1 MPVRIWAAAAALL
14 APAAEGLAAQAF
26 LGAAVVEP
34 DATPEDGMRSWLE
47 RAEKANEGLDEEL
60 RKVMSELASTAR
72 QEKDPR
78 TKKEQQLQM
87 LEDLLKQYDTEN
99 ETSIDETSKRMA
111 AIAFRKAIRNHIRKP
126 HRKSGK
132 ADTKPG
138 DAVDRKMADEFS
150 EWVQEA
156 NRATHDLEKQLSADE
171 SDLGLPK
178 PKSAEEKSLDRV
190 ADLIDEVD
198 PKNASEMADLGEAL
212 AQERR
217 PKQVRK
223 AKRHARSEPTEEDAR
238 MVEAMKE
245 WVLEADK
252 ASRELERSAKR
263 EESDLGDAK
272 PKGEEE
278 RSLERVADLID
289 EVDPKNASEI
299 ADLADALAQVA
310 RHEESDLG
318 DAKPKGEEEKSLE
331 RVADLIDEVDPK
343 NASEMAELADALAQV
358 QRPKRKAARH
368 ASQSLSEADSTI
380 VEAMRSWIAEANKAS
395 QDFEREARHEA
406 SDLGDA
412 KPKGEEEKS
421 LERVA
426 DLIDEV
432 DPKNAS
438 EMADLADALAQV
450 QRPKR
455 KAARHASQAMSEVD
469 AAVVEAMKNWMAEA
483 VQASQDFE
491 REARHEASDLGDAK
505 PKGEEEK
512 SLERVADLIDG
523 VDPKNASELAD
534 LGEALSQRARTLE
547 GKLAPR
553 SDPPTEPA
561 RPVADEARRWMA
573 EADQATSDID
583 REIDEAI
590 DELIAGPKS
599 AEERE
604 LERIQRLIDST
615 DPENATDVAD
625 LAASLATS
633 SSFTRRV
640 VKFPADWKVSD
651 RSSFDWSKDQAK
663 KFWAWLKKAEEES
676 EILDQDLDASEAE
689 FQDYLK
695 NMTSAQQSVMHMGLK
710 ALEEMWEKYDFDN
723 ETATAEDVMERVQLH
738 RVRRTQ

>member
-198 PKNASEMADLGEAL
+198 PKNASEMADLADELHQKARTLGGELKPRAEPAGEA

-217 PKQVRK
+217 
-223 AKRHARSEPTEEDAR
+223 S
-238 MVEAMKE
+238 
-245 WVLEADK
+245 
-252 ASRELERSAKR
+252 
-263 EESDLGDAK
+263 
-272 PKGEEE
+272 
-278 RSLERVADLID
+278 
-289 EVDPKNASEI
+289 
-299 ADLADALAQVA
+299 
-310 RHEESDLG
+310 
-318 DAKPKGEEEKSLE
+318 
-331 RVADLIDEVDPK
+331 
-343 NASEMAELADALAQV
+343 
-358 QRPKRKAARH
+358 
-368 ASQSLSEADSTI
+368 
-380 VEAMRSWIAEANKAS
+380 
-395 QDFEREARHEA
+395 
-406 SDLGDA
+406 
-412 KPKGEEEKS
+412 
-421 LERVA
+421 
-426 DLIDEV
+426 
-432 DPKNAS
+432 
-438 EMADLADALAQV
+438 
-450 QRPKR
+450 
-455 KAARHASQAMSEVD
+455 
-469 AAVVEAMKNWMAEA
+469 
-483 VQASQDFE
+483 
-491 REARHEASDLGDAK
+491 
-505 PKGEEEK
+505 
-512 SLERVADLIDG
+512 
-523 VDPKNASELAD
+523 
-534 LGEALSQRARTLE
+534 
-547 GKLAPR
+547 
-553 SDPPTEPA
+553 A
-561 RPVADEARRWMA
+561 RPVLPTFAPYGSEEEAARVWRERLNGSAEAADAMKSWMA

-590 DELIAGPKS
+590 DELKDEAPKS
-599 AEERE
+599 DEEKD
-604 LERIQRLIDST
+604 LERMQNLIDAT
-615 DPENATDVAD
+615 DPDNASEVAD
-625 LAASLATS
+625 LAASLARS
-633 SSFTRRV
+633 GSFTRRV
-640 VKFPADWKVSD
+640 GKFAAPPASGWSQKVAKE
-651 RSSFDWSKDQAK
+651 FWS
-663 KFWAWLKKAEEES
+663 WLKSAETES
-676 EILDQDLDASEAE
+676 RSLDRDLDASTKELSE
-689 FQDYLK
+689 YLK
-695 NMTSAQQSVMHMGLK
+695 GMTSKQEFAVHKELEM
-710 ALEEMWEKYDFDN
+710 LEEIWAKYGLEN
-723 ETATAEDVMERVQLH
+723 ESATAEDVMERVQLH

>member
-198 PKNASEMADLGEAL
+198 PKNASEMADL
-212 AQERR
+212 
-217 PKQVRK
+217 
-223 AKRHARSEPTEEDAR
+223 
-238 MVEAMKE
+238 
-245 WVLEADK
+245 
-252 ASRELERSAKR
+252 
-263 EESDLGDAK
+263 
-272 PKGEEE
+272 
-278 RSLERVADLID
+278 
-289 EVDPKNASEI
+289 
-299 ADLADALAQVA
+299 
-310 RHEESDLG
+310 
-318 DAKPKGEEEKSLE
+318 
-331 RVADLIDEVDPK
+331 
-343 NASEMAELADALAQV
+343 ADALAQV

-395 QDFEREARHEA
+395 QDFEREARHE
-406 SDLGDA
+406 
-412 KPKGEEEKS
+412 E
-421 LERVA
+421 
-426 DLIDEV
+426 
-432 DPKNAS
+432 
-438 EMADLADALAQV
+438 
-450 QRPKR
+450 
-455 KAARHASQAMSEVD
+455 
-469 AAVVEAMKNWMAEA
+469 
-483 VQASQDFE
+483 
-491 REARHEASDLGDAK
+491 SDLGDAK

>member
-289 EVDPKNASEI
+289 EVDPKNASEM
-299 ADLADALAQVA
+299 AD
-310 RHEESDLG
+310 
-318 DAKPKGEEEKSLE
+318 
-331 RVADLIDEVDPK
+331 
-343 NASEMAELADALAQV
+343 LADALAQV

-395 QDFEREARHEA
+395 QDFEREARHE
-406 SDLGDA
+406 
-412 KPKGEEEKS
+412 E
-421 LERVA
+421 
-426 DLIDEV
+426 
-432 DPKNAS
+432 
-438 EMADLADALAQV
+438 
-450 QRPKR
+450 
-455 KAARHASQAMSEVD
+455 
-469 AAVVEAMKNWMAEA
+469 
-483 VQASQDFE
+483 
-491 REARHEASDLGDAK
+491 SDLGDAK

>member
-310 RHEESDLG
+310 RW
-318 DAKPKGEEEKSLE
+318 
-331 RVADLIDEVDPK
+331 
-343 NASEMAELADALAQV
+343 
-358 QRPKRKAARH
+358 PKRKAAH
-368 ASQSLSEADSTI
+368 PAGQDMSEADSKM
-380 VEAMRSWIAEANKAS
+380 VEAIKNWMVEASKAS
-395 QDFEREARHEA
+395 QDFEREARHE
-406 SDLGDA
+406 
-412 KPKGEEEKS
+412 E
-421 LERVA
+421 
-426 DLIDEV
+426 
-432 DPKNAS
+432 
-438 EMADLADALAQV
+438 
-450 QRPKR
+450 
-455 KAARHASQAMSEVD
+455 
-469 AAVVEAMKNWMAEA
+469 
-483 VQASQDFE
+483 
-491 REARHEASDLGDAK
+491 SDLGDAK

>member
-289 EVDPKNASEI
+289 EVDPKNASE
-299 ADLADALAQVA
+299 
-310 RHEESDLG
+310 
-318 DAKPKGEEEKSLE
+318 
-331 RVADLIDEVDPK
+331 
-343 NASEMAELADALAQV
+343 
-358 QRPKRKAARH
+358 
-368 ASQSLSEADSTI
+368 
-380 VEAMRSWIAEANKAS
+380 
-395 QDFEREARHEA
+395 
-406 SDLGDA
+406 
-412 KPKGEEEKS
+412 
-421 LERVA
+421 
-426 DLIDEV
+426 
-432 DPKNAS
+432 
-438 EMADLADALAQV
+438 MADLADALAQV

-491 REARHEASDLGDAK
+491 REARHEESDLGDAK